1 MNRNDKIR
9 SASAPG
15 NGHPIKGTG
24 VIFVIPFRCMCSVVP
39 HVCVCVCVLVQILL
53 PGALLGPCSNFA
65 NVAEPIRL

>member
-9 SASAPG
+9 SASALG

-39 HVCVCVCVLVQILL
+39 HVCVLVQILL
-53 PGALLGPCSNFA
+53 PGALLGPRSNFA